1 MKFNIAESNISD
13 MIQKGNQR
21 NYFTYLVYTVAVAA
35 KFLLEFTFSQQ
46 SIFDTAFLVF
56 LAQIPRFFEGPLVHT
71 YLHNSIMM

>member
-21 NYFTYLVYTVAVAA
+21 NYFTYLVYTVTVAA

-46 SIFDTAFLVF
+46 SIFDTAFLLF
-56 LAQIPRFFEGPLVHT
+56 PAQISRFFEGPIEHINT
-71 YLHNSIMM
+71 